1 MKGVKSINYLFL
13 FNTSNIDKFPTGMIY
28 MSLKIPSKLKDNI
41 ERIILKIL
49 YDEKSVRTLKILT
62 EIALER
68 AVKEKI
74 TVSEKIIAII
84 INKMNKEGKIQFFQ
98 RDGWKIRI

>member
-1 MKGVKSINYLFL
+1 
-13 FNTSNIDKFPTGMIY
+13 MIY